1 MCVGIYMHACSKEKN
16 TKTKTFKAKY
26 IIQKNT
32 VNWKPLSLDPA
43 FHDDK
48 EYIYPFKDHF

>member
-1 MCVGIYMHACSKEKN
+1 MCVNPVMLWYMCVGIYMHACSKEKN

-32 VNWKPLSLDPA
+32 VN
-43 FHDDK
+43 
-48 EYIYPFKDHF
+48 